1 MVMNQKPHQ
10 QIILEADF
18 PAPAKYSDDG
28 HPRENCPEV
37 YQFHLSFKEP
47 VFRFIVRSVFLV
59 SAACISAL
67 TFMISCLLLTLGFI
81 FLSLV
86 ALGVRLVARGLK
98 PTKLEK
104 REVTRDPTEIQRIR
118 DYCKQLY
125 ANTMDNLKEIDKF
138 LERYNRPRLK
148 RKK

>member
-1 MVMNQKPHQ
+1 MMNQK

-18 PAPAKYSDDG
+18 PAPAKYSDDCS
-28 HPRENCPEV
+28 PRENCPEV

-59 SAACISAL
+59 STSCISAL

-86 ALGVRLVARGLK
+86 ALGIRLVARGLK
-98 PTKLEK
+98 PIKLEK

-138 LERYNRPRLK
+138 LERYNRSRLK